1 MRTTGK
7 AEIKHKDLRTRKG
20 GKLSGFFADG
30 ELWLMLLPTLLYF
43 LIFKYVP
50 MFGTLIAFEDYS
62 LTKGIFGSKFV
73 GLESFVEFLTNYK
86 FAELFRNT
94 LVISGLSLVLGF
106 PLPIILALL
115 LNEVH
120 NLRFKKAVQTITYMP
135 YFISSVVA
143 VSILMSF
150 VSMEGV
156 FNEIRA
162 AMGLAPIPFMTT
174 PEYFPWIYVISNI
187 WQALGWN
194 SIIYV
199 AAIAGV
205 DQELYEAAKIDG
217 AGRFGQV
224 IHVTL
229 PCIASTIIVLLVMQ
243 IGKTL
248 TVGYEKIILMY
259 NPTIYKTADVISTYV
274 YRQGL
279 LEADYGYSTAVS
291 VFNSVCN
298 LILLATAN
306 RVTKKI
312 SGEGLW

>member
-73 GLESFVEFLTNYK
+73 GLENFVEFLTNYK
-86 FAELFRNT
+86 FVELFRNT
-94 LVISGLSLVLGF
+94 LVISGLALVLGF